1 MAQQVAHEKAQY
13 AMSVKPMG
21 IRNRALE
28 VGCRR
33 KISVVL
39 YSLLLTVPIQDEAA
53 AYWKTCSPHANQQ
66 TMKWKT

>member
-1 MAQQVAHEKAQY
+1 
-13 AMSVKPMG
+13 MG

-39 YSLLLTVPIQDEAA
+39 YSLLLTVLLHFLFLQFQKR
-53 AYWKTCSPHANQQ
+53 YYG
-66 TMKWKT
+66 